1 MKTLS
6 MSKTFSAH
14 QIQSFHHYTMKPSFA
29 LLLTITGLG
38 AAAGPVAQLEP
49 GLNTLPTKVFARE
62 DCKQGGDRCLEHK
75 DCCNVCACLY
85 VSNNEAVAA
94 NETLLH

>member
-1 MKTLS
+1 
-6 MSKTFSAH
+6 
-14 QIQSFHHYTMKPSFA
+14 MKPSFA

-38 AAAGPVAQLEP
+38 AAAGPVAQPGP
-49 GLNTLPTKVFARE
+49 GLDALPTEVFARE
-62 DCKQGGDRCLEHK
+62 DCKKGGDRCLEHK
-75 DCCNVCACLY
+75 DCCNVCAWPD